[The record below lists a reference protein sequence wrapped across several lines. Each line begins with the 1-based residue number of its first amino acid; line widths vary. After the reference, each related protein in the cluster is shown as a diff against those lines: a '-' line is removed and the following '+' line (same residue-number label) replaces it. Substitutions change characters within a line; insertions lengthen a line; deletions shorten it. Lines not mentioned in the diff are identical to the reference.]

1 MLETIKAIAEIVFYA
16 VSTLAIVKTLI
27 KDDSKQD
34 NARKGLSTLILTL
47 NYYENNLRYLNFNH
61 LA

>member
-27 KDDSKQD
+27 KDDSKVD
-34 NARKGLSTLILTL
+34 NAGKGLSTLILTL